1 MAMDNGDTGSTFQD
15 QVIEIQGLTKA
26 FGHHLALRGLDL
38 KIRQGEK
45 VAILGPNGAGKTTLI
60 KVLATIINITSGK
73 VLITGLNPKDNA
85 EEIRRQ
91 IGVITHQT
99 FLYGNLTANE
109 NLEFYGR
116 MYDIPQRKKR
126 INEVADM
133 VRMTPRL
140 YDRVN
145 TLSRGMQQRIA
156 IARALLH
163 KPTILLLDE
172 PETGLDPQATSIL
185 WEILNVER
193 EDKRTIFLTTHSLE
207 RGLEIGNR
215 LLILNQGKFAYE
227 ESGQTLSL
235 ADLKQIYQHYSEIEV

>member
-1 MAMDNGDTGSTFQD
+1 MDNGDTGSTFQD

-235 ADLKQIYQHYSEIEV
+235 ADLKQIYQHYSGIEV

>member
-235 ADLKQIYQHYSEIEV
+235 ADLKQIYQHYSGIEV

>member
-1 MAMDNGDTGSTFQD
+1 
-15 QVIEIQGLTKA
+15 
-26 FGHHLALRGLDL
+26 
-38 KIRQGEK
+38 
-45 VAILGPNGAGKTTLI
+45 
-60 KVLATIINITSGK
+60 
-73 VLITGLNPKDNA
+73 
-85 EEIRRQ
+85 
-91 IGVITHQT
+91 
-99 FLYGNLTANE
+99 
-109 NLEFYGR
+109 
-116 MYDIPQRKKR
+116 
-126 INEVADM
+126 M

-235 ADLKQIYQHYSEIEV
+235 ADLKQIYQHYSGIEV